1 MEFGAMLTVSIKSSW
16 LNENVLNG
24 KITIQKCQH
33 DVKPH
38 KLLIVISKDMYVTLN
53 IYFTYNRFVIL
64 EIGVLKDLPFQHIV
78 FRD

>member
-1 MEFGAMLTVSIKSSW
+1 
-16 LNENVLNG
+16 
-24 KITIQKCQH
+24 
-33 DVKPH
+33 
-38 KLLIVISKDMYVTLN
+38 MYVTLN